1 MILQITVGQKIQA
14 KKLGK
19 GINFTDFFP
28 DISDSHVSDDGL
40 CEIAG
45 LTVVINRA
53 TRLPRKCKTQT
64 AVKTD
69 FSGTEELTKTKRGLP
84 FLTHLIANNLL
95 NISWPPKYGSKKV
108 CSIQNNN

>member
-1 MILQITVGQKIQA
+1 MIICSLIS
-14 KKLGK
+14 
-19 GINFTDFFP
+19 

-40 CEIAG
+40 CELAG
-45 LTVVINRA
+45 LSVVTNRS

-64 AVKTD
+64 AVKTI
-69 FSGTEELTKTKRGLP
+69 TEELTKTKRGLP

-108 CSIQNNN
+108 CLWII